1 MKKPIILCVD
11 DEKIILDSLE
21 EQINYS
27 LGKNFEILLAEGG
40 EEGLEVIHELAEEG
54 RDLAVVIS
62 DQLMP
67 GMKGDEFLIRVHN
80 LHPETLKVLLTG
92 QASINAVQ
100 NAINNARLYRYV
112 IKPWEENDLMLT
124 IEEAGR
130 SYMQYLQLIE
140 HNRLLKLLNKSSQ
153 EISGEID
160 IKRLINRLMQNV
172 MENAGAEKGFLL
184 MERDGALAIEAIA
197 AATQQAAKDLQTKF
211 TNEASVFTNHIL
223 ETITKTIENDE
234 FPNHRFV
241 APISRKG
248 KSLGY
253 LFLENANSQDAF
265 SYVQREVL
273 QMLASQ
279 AAISIENANLY
290 ARVQEK
296 TLELQQEKE
305 KVEQINSLLNEKNRD
320 ILDSIRYAKR
330 IQESIMPERELLS
343 HYFPE
348 SFILYKP
355 KDIVSGDFYWFT
367 TRNDQFFI
375 AAVDCTGHGV
385 PGAFMSVIG
394 SNILNQIVNEY
405 NITDAEA
412 VLDMLNFRVNVALK
426 QDSENSESND
436 GMDIALCII
445 DIEKNQIQFSGANR
459 PIYILRNGDL
469 IEYKSD
475 KFPIGGRYFQNRE
488 RSYSKYIIDTLPNDT
503 LYIFT
508 DGITDQFGL
517 VGDQEKK
524 YTFRRL
530 QLLLTSLQDTSLADQ
545 AKVIDKEIENWRGKV
560 EQTDDILIIGIKF

>member
-1 MKKPIILCVD
+1 MKKPTILCVD

-21 EQINYS
+21 EQINYR
-27 LGKNFEILLAEGG
+27 LGREFEILLAEGG
-40 EEGLEVIHELAEEG
+40 EEGLEVINELNEEG
-54 RDLAVVIS
+54 KDLAVVVS

-80 LHPETLKVLLTG
+80 MHPETLKILLTG
-92 QASINAVQ
+92 QASIDAVR
-100 NAINNARLYRYV
+100 NAINNAHLYRYV

-130 SYMQYLQLIE
+130 SYLQYLQLIE
-140 HNRLLKLLNKSSQ
+140 HNRLLRALNKSSQ

-160 IKRLINRLMQNV
+160 IKRLINRFMQNV

-184 MERDGALAIEAIA
+184 MERDGVLAIEAIA
-197 AATQQAAKDLQTKF
+197 AATQQTAKDLQSKF
-211 TNEASVFTNHIL
+211 ANESNSFTSHVL
-223 ETITKTIENDE
+223 EIITKTIENDE

-241 APISRKG
+241 TPISRKG

-253 LFLENANSQDAF
+253 LFLENNSSHSAF
-265 SYVQREVL
+265 SYNQREVL

-296 TLELQQEKE
+296 TAELQEEKE
-305 KVEQINSLLNEKNRD
+305 KVEKINSLLNDKNKD

-330 IQESIMPERELLS
+330 IQESIMPEKDLLTY
-343 HYFPE
+343 YFPE

-367 TRNDQFFI
+367 TRNDKLFI

-394 SNILNQIVNEY
+394 SNILGQVVNEY
-405 NITDAEA
+405 NIADTEA
-412 VLDMLNFRVNVALK
+412 ILDMMNFRVSTTLK
-426 QDSENSESND
+426 QGAEGSESND

-445 DIEKNQIQFSGANR
+445 DIENKQIQFSGANR
-459 PIYILRNGDL
+459 SMYILRNGDL
-469 IEYKSD
+469 VEYKSD
-475 KFPIGGRYFQNRE
+475 KFPIGGRLFQNRE
-488 RSYSKYIIDTLPNDT
+488 RSYSKHLVDIQPGDI

-530 QLLLTSLQDTSLADQ
+530 QLLLTGLQETPLTEQ
-545 AKVIDKEIENWRGKV
+545 AKVIDKEIEHWRGSV